1 MEIRTFNTILTG
13 LCDSFDELIAPKKIS
28 RSNTNIIYLIL
39 KAIAKGYEL
48 INNVS
53 VRLSNK
59 FIPDKCAS
67 EDLDSSASLVGT
79 ERYNG
84 SASGLRILIT
94 NNSNSITQ
102 LQAGVYTYALDEDT
116 IFEFEVVTP
125 ISINSKSYSTVIA
138 MSQNI
143 GTFHVTEQPSI
154 SVESDQPISSDLTF
168 SCSDNSALLG
178 QPAETDLEFRKRIL
192 SDVERQDSM
201 KELEDKLKALPY
213 LFDCKVKYNN
223 SLLAEEYDGINI
235 PPFTALICYSGAVK
249 REIAEVVC
257 SKIICPTVRTE
268 ASVAVPYVSETFVN
282 GQHIVYI
289 TPFKKTQYDVD
300 IYFKVNATYIDPYDA
315 QKQIRTALFNKFVS
329 EVHVDFVKEDDI
341 YNTIESLGLSGIE
354 LLAVNLKYN
363 GEEVNYIEV
372 PQTRTPEIRNI
383 TFIQR

>member
-1 MEIRTFNTILTG
+1 MEIRTFNTVLTG
-13 LCDSFDELIAPKKIS
+13 LCDAFDELIAPKKIS

-59 FIPDKCAS
+59 FIPDKCAL

-79 ERYNG
+79 ERYKG

-94 NNSNSITQ
+94 NNSNLVSQ

-116 IFEFEVVTP
+116 IFEFEVIEP
-125 ISINSKSYSTVIA
+125 AIISSNSYITVIA
-138 MSQNI
+138 MSQKI
-143 GTFHVTEQPSI
+143 GSFHVTEQPSI
-154 SVESDQPISSDLTF
+154 SVESDQPISSALTF

-178 QPAETDLEFRKRIL
+178 RPAETNLEFRKRIL

-223 SLLAEEYDGINI
+223 SLFIEQYDGINI

-268 ASVAVPYVSETFVN
+268 TSVAVPYVSETFVN

-300 IYFKVNATYIDPYDA
+300 IYFKVNATYIDPYEA
-315 QKQIRTALFNKFVS
+315 QTQIRTALFNKFVS

>member
-48 INNVS
+48 INNIS

-79 ERYNG
+79 ERYKG

-94 NNSNSITQ
+94 NNSNLVNQ

-125 ISINSKSYSTVIA
+125 ISINSKSYVTVIA

-154 SVESDQPISSDLTF
+154 SVKSDQPISSDLTF

-178 QPAETDLEFRKRIL
+178 QSAETDLKFRKRIL

-223 SLLAEEYDGINI
+223 SLFAEEYDGVTI

-257 SKIICPTVRTE
+257 SKIICPTVQTE
-268 ASVAVPYVSETFVN
+268 TSVAVPYVSETFVN

-315 QKQIRTALFNKFVS
+315 QTQIRTALFNKFVS

-341 YNTIESLGLSGIE
+341 YNTIEALGLSGIE